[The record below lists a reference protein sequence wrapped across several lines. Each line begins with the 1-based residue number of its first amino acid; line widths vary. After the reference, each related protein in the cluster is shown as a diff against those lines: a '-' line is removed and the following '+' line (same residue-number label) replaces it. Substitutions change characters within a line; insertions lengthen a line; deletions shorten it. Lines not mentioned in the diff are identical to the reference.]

1 MKFTQFFSYIMHPIL
16 IPLIIFSII
25 LSGVEDFCFLLSS
38 NLVSILSIIVL
49 FTIIFPV
56 IHLVLL
62 KKFKFISSLELNIRD
77 ERNNP
82 LFSTLIYYY
91 IGYYLLKEYFHYVPI
106 IEKIFLG
113 GILLVII
120 SLIINCFW
128 KISLHMVGVGTA
140 TGTFIV
146 LHQIYSGLFYFIV
159 LFFLLSSLLAFAR
172 YSLKAHNFFQIYSG
186 FFLAVIFQIFF
197 LYW

>member
-16 IPLIIFSII
+16 IPLIIFCII
-25 LSGVEDFCFLLSS
+25 FRGVEDFYFLLRS

-56 IHLVLL
+56 IHILLL
-62 KKFKFISSLELNIRD
+62 KKFKFISNLELNIRD

-82 LFSTLIYYY
+82 LFSTFVYYY
-91 IGYYLLKEYFHYVPI
+91 IGYYLLKEYFYYVPI
-106 IEKIFLG
+106 IEKVFLG

-120 SLIINCFW
+120 SLIINYFW
-128 KISLHMVGVGTA
+128 KISLHMIGVGTA
-140 TGTFIV
+140 SGTFIV
-146 LHQIYSGLFYFIV
+146 LHQIYSGLFYFILV
-159 LFFLLSSLLAFAR
+159 FFLFSSLLAFAR
-172 YSLKAHNFFQIYSG
+172 YSLKSHNFLQIYSG